1 MDDLQGDLYM
11 KTYKFCLLNN
21 PIQGKSIDNWALPY
35 LITSVSKKQLG
46 EYTSHVLKIRRI

>member
-1 MDDLQGDLYM
+1 MDDLQGDLHM
-11 KTYKFCLLNN
+11 KTNKFCLLNN

-46 EYTSHVLKIRRI
+46 EYTSHVLKIRHI